1 MTESCP
7 LVFVVMCLVLLCFVL
22 VYVLENLWLDDI
34 LDEDYSVITHAWRKL
49 K

>member
-7 LVFVVMCLVLLCFVL
+7 LVVMCLVLLCFVL

-34 LDEDYSVITHAWRKL
+34 LDEDYSVITRAWRKL